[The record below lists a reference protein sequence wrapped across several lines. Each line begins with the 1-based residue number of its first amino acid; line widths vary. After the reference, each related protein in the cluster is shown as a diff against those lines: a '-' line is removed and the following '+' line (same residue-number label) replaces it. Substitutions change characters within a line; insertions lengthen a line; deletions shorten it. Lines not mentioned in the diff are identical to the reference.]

1 MAWHWPRST
10 PGPDAWVELSLED
23 LRLYRRRVAEEE
35 EKVSYWR
42 RLVHARIDVLE
53 AEAHHERPLRLD
65 ELIRVLGDTGTGRTR
80 TALVSVRAADDLP
93 ELPILA
99 DMWVTELDPN
109 DTSAVSA
116 AITRLRQAEVQLTDY
131 RRALH
136 ERLDEATSE
145 LIARYRENPVSALV
159 AFTAPHTGGGRSGA
173 MRMSPSDDLEQIWA
187 DFRATKEA
195 SLRNRLVLQY
205 APLVK
210 YVAGRLRTRMPDSVD
225 PDDLV
230 SDGVLG
236 LMDAI
241 ERFEP
246 ARGLS
251 FQTFAVPRI
260 RGAIIDGMRSMDF
273 VPRSV
278 RDKLR
283 TVQRAQVSLEERLGR
298 VPEDVEVAR
307 EVGIP
312 VQQLRDLSRQA
323 NSNHANLDDFDLA
336 DELLLGGRPPGRA
349 GRRQRLADA
358 GRRPARRARPG
369 DHRALLL
376 RGPHPG
382 RDRPGAR
389 GDRVP
394 GQPGA
399 PPGDHDAAR
408 EARRPRL
415 CLTAKLSGDFSV
427 GFPGVGTGCRTPA

>member
-1 MAWHWPRST
+1 
-10 PGPDAWVELSLED
+10 
-23 LRLYRRRVAEEE
+23 
-35 EKVSYWR
+35 
-42 RLVHARIDVLE
+42 
-53 AEAHHERPLRLD
+53 
-65 ELIRVLGDTGTGRTR
+65 
-80 TALVSVRAADDLP
+80 
-93 ELPILA
+93 
-99 DMWVTELDPN
+99 
-109 DTSAVSA
+109 
-116 AITRLRQAEVQLTDY
+116 
-131 RRALH
+131 
-136 ERLDEATSE
+136 
-145 LIARYRENPVSALV
+145 
-159 AFTAPHTGGGRSGA
+159 
-173 MRMSPSDDLEQIWA
+173 MSPSDDLEQIWA
-187 DFRATKEA
+187 EFRATGEA

-336 DELLLGGRPPGRA
+336 DELSSAADHKVEQGDVNASLMRVVDQLAERDQVIIALYYFEGLTLAEIGQVLGVTESRVS
-349 GRRQRLADA
+349 QVH
-358 GRRPARRARPG
+358 RRATTTLREKLV
-369 DHRALLL
+369 AL
-376 RGPHPG
+376 
-382 RDRPGAR
+382 DSA
-389 GDRVP
+389 
-394 GQPGA
+394 
-399 PPGDHDAAR
+399 
-408 EARRPRL
+408 
-415 CLTAKLSGDFSV
+415 
-427 GFPGVGTGCRTPA
+427 